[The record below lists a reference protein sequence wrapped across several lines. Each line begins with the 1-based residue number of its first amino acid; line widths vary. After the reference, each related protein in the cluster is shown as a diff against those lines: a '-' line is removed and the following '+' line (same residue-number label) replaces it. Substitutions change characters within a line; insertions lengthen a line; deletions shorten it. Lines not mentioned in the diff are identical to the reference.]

1 MSLIQ
6 IIILVIVLTVW
17 WRLYARLKS
26 DELTLREFVEWFL
39 LWLAAAVV
47 VLVPDTASYLAFQVG
62 VGRGSDLV
70 TYLALL
76 LVFYLIFKLFLRL
89 EKFERQLT
97 AIVRELALNNAARNS
112 PLANRTSS
120 EERVARNDQT

>member
-6 IIILVIVLTVW
+6 IIILVIVLIVW

-39 LWLAAAVV
+39 LWLMAAVV
-47 VLVPDTASYLAFQVG
+47 VLVPEAASYLAFQVG

-97 AIVRELALNNAARNS
+97 AIVRELTLKDARRNS
-112 PLANRTSS
+112 PLANKTSS
-120 EERVARNDQT
+120 EQRVASNE